1 MSYKS
6 YNERTVTLKLE
17 RREVCRL
24 QMACTLV
31 SQIKD
36 SSPEWIELHDKIQ
49 DILYEFDT
57 KNLDLHNQ

>member
-6 YNERTVTLKLE
+6 YNERTVILKLE

-36 SSPEWIELHDKIQ
+36 SSPEWKELHNKIKEQ
-49 DILYEFDT
+49 LADHDRKKLEDQ
-57 KNLDLHNQ
+57 L

>member
-36 SSPEWIELHDKIQ
+36 SSPEWKELHDKIYDQ
-49 DILYEFDT
+49 LFEFDQ

>member
-36 SSPEWIELHDKIQ
+36 SSPEWKELHDKIHDQ
-49 DILYEFDT
+49 LFEYDQ